1 MTPNQTDNVTT
12 AAAPQAVEGVR
23 GKRKVKGPAITKPT
37 APQDGRQTKQA
48 ILVGLLQRPEGA
60 SIAELVKAT
69 GWQNHSI
76 RGAISFTL
84 KKQLGV
90 NVTSQRD
97 EMRGRVYRIGRA
109 AKPGKASGGRT
120 KKRS

>member
-1 MTPNQTDNVTT
+1 MTD
-12 AAAPQAVEGVR
+12 AADARR
-23 GKRKVKGPAITKPT
+23 GKPKTKPPAVT
-37 APQDGRQTKQA
+37 KPGAAEEGRQTKQA
-48 ILVGLLQRPEGA
+48 LLIGLLQRPDGA

-84 KKQLGV
+84 KKKLGL

-97 EMRGRVYRIGRA
+97 EKRGRVYRITKP
-109 AKPGKASGGRT
+109 AKPTKASGGRT

>member
-1 MTPNQTDNVTT
+1 MIPNQTSNETSSATT
-12 AAAPQAVEGVR
+12 DAAEASR
-23 GKRKVKGPAITKPT
+23 TKPKAKRDVAT
-37 APQDGRQTKQA
+37 KPETPGAGRQTKQQLL
-48 ILVGLLQRPEGA
+48 IGLLQRTEGA

-84 KKQLGV
+84 KKKLAL

-97 EMRGRVYRIGRA
+97 EKRGRIYRI
-109 AKPGKASGGRT
+109 AKPTKPTKASRGRT
-120 KKRS
+120 KKPS

>member
-1 MTPNQTDNVTT
+1 MTTNQTSTETT
-12 AAAPQAVEGVR
+12 
-23 GKRKVKGPAITKPT
+23 
-37 APQDGRQTKQA
+37 RQTKQA
-48 ILVGLLQRPEGA
+48 VLISLLQRPEGA

-76 RGAISFTL
+76 RGAISFAL
-84 KKQLGV
+84 KKKLGL

-97 EMRGRVYRIGRA
+97 ETRGRIYRIAKPVKAPRGRA
-109 AKPGKASGGRT
+109 

>member
-1 MTPNQTDNVTT
+1 VS
-12 AAAPQAVEGVR
+12 A
-23 GKRKVKGPAITKPT
+23 

-48 ILVGLLQRPEGA
+48 LVVGLLRRPEGA

-69 GWQNHSI
+69 SWQNHSI

-84 KKQLGV
+84 KKKLGL

-97 EMRGRVYRIGRA
+97 ETRGRVYRI
-109 AKPGKASGGRT
+109 AKPGKASRGRT